1 MSDLTILHVND
12 MHSNFHSLK
21 TQTNFMRARR
31 KELEELGHTVWA
43 VDLGDLIDR
52 VHPLVEAKNGQIAST
67 ILNQQKI
74 DFVTLYFVFPIV
86 FSSSSSNVRL
96 DIPFG
101 T

>member
-74 DFVTLYFVFPIV
+74 DFVTLG
-86 FSSSSSNVRL
+86 NNE
-96 DIPFG
+96 G
-101 T
+101 TAYTPRIRRSL

>member
-43 VDLGDLIDR
+43 VI
-52 VHPLVEAKNGQIAST
+52 
-67 ILNQQKI
+67 
-74 DFVTLYFVFPIV
+74 
-86 FSSSSSNVRL
+86 
-96 DIPFG
+96 
-101 T
+101 